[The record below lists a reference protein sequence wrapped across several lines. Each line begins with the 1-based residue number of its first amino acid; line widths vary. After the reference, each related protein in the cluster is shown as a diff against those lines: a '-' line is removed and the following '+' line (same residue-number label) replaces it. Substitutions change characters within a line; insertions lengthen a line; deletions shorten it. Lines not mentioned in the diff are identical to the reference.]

1 VHSRVNNARMP
12 VWLQITLPI
21 VTALLGGGVGFGF
34 GRLGKALDRRQ
45 DRKDEEVA
53 SVRPEQMRRP
63 AFAIEHVNGA
73 LYRLVNIGDADAT
86 GVHFSDRDESYA
98 QIQYRPERI
107 SLGIGAAHEFGV
119 LTAEEMRLPGRVM
132 VMCDQPDGPVAARVP
147 L

>member
-1 VHSRVNNARMP
+1 MNNGCMP

-45 DRKDEEVA
+45 DRKDAEVTRVQA
-53 SVRPEQMRRP
+53 EQARRP
-63 AFAIEHVNGA
+63 AFAVEHVSGA
-73 LYRLVNIGDADAT
+73 LYRLVNIGEADAT
-86 GVHFSDRDESYA
+86 RVHFSDRDESYA

-107 SLGIGAAHEFGV
+107 SLGIGAAHEFGI
-119 LTAEEMRLPGRVM
+119 LTAEAMPLPGRVM
-132 VMCDQPDGPVAARVP
+132 VMCDQFDEPESARVP

>member
-1 VHSRVNNARMP
+1 MP

-21 VTALLGGGVGFGF
+21 ITALLGGGVGFGF

-45 DRKDEEVA
+45 DQKDAEAARARAEET
-53 SVRPEQMRRP
+53 RRP
-63 AFAIEHVNGA
+63 AFAVEHVRGA

-86 GVHFSDRDESYA
+86 RVRFSDRDESYA

-107 SLGIGAAHEFGV
+107 SLGIGAAHEFGI
-119 LTAEEMRLPGRVM
+119 LTAEEMPLPGRVM
-132 VMCDQPDGPVAARVP
+132 VMCDQFDKPVPARVP